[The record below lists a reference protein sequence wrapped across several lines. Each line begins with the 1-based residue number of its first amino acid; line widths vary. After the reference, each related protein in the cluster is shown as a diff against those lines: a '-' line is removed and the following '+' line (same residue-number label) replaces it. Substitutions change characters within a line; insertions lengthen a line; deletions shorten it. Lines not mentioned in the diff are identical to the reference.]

1 MRTVRACLAATAAVA
16 VLGFGCLDL
25 TSAGVATAG
34 DAAVG
39 APIKVDNFRLTDQ
52 NLLSHELRRM
62 ADDKAVV
69 IVTQQDGCKANH
81 ASAAQLK
88 TLQDA
93 YAAKGVEFFMLNSSL
108 TDKREDIQAEATAH
122 GYTMPVLLDRYQLV
136 GEQLGVTRSAEVI
149 VIDPKTWK
157 IAYRGP
163 AADADT
169 TAKALDALAAGLPV
183 TVASQAAVGCRID
196 FPNRDKLAQ
205 ANISYVRDVA
215 PIIEDKC
222 AACHEKGGIGPMPLT
237 SYEQVKSASPMI
249 REVIR
254 TQRMP
259 PWAAD
264 PTVGHF
270 LRDKSLTADQTRT
283 LVHWIEAGA
292 PRGEGADPLGAKTFV
307 ADEWPLGKPD
317 LVLDIPAFNIPA
329 SGVVNY
335 QHPFTLNPLT
345 KGEWLRASTIKV
357 ENRAAVHHVLTGYI
371 TDPPKAGSQ
380 AFENSWGASMGTY
393 AVGMESTIEPA
404 NTGVYL
410 PAGGAVGF
418 QNHYTPDG
426 HAVTEHTKM
435 ALYFYKDAPE
445 KVMHTGVLANQNIS
459 IPPNQE
465 SWEQR
470 TYMTF
475 PKEAL
480 LYAVFPHA
488 HYRGAS
494 SQLWLQTPDGKKTL
508 LIALPHY
515 NFTWQRDYD
524 FAQPIHIPAGAK
536 LIAVYTYDNSKRNPA
551 NPNPNR
557 TVPWGEQS
565 FDEMLYTQ
573 IRYRWVGETSDKPN
587 TYDEDLKNAGFLG
600 MLDTDMDGKIDKSE
614 LVGPLGALVK
624 AHFDEIDTNHD
635 GVIDAAELGVY
646 VQKMM
651 HRPAPAKKV
660 ASN

>member
-16 VLGFGCLDL
+16 VLGFGCLAL
-25 TSAGVATAG
+25 TSASVATAG
-34 DAAVG
+34 DAQVG

-81 ASAAQLK
+81 ASAAALK
-88 TLQDA
+88 TLKDA
-93 YAAKGVEFFMLNSSL
+93 YAAKGVEFFMLNASL
-108 TDKREDIQAEATAH
+108 TDRREDIQAEAAAH
-122 GYTMPVLLDRYQLV
+122 GYAMPVLLDRYQLV
-136 GEQLGVTRSAEVI
+136 GEQLGVTRAAEVI

-163 AADADT
+163 AADPDT

-183 TVASQAAVGCRID
+183 TAPSQAAMGCRID

-205 ANISYVRDVA
+205 ANISYVREVA

-292 PRGEGADPLGAKTFV
+292 PRGEGADPLSAKTFT
-307 ADEWPLGKPD
+307 ATEWPLGKPD

-335 QHPFTLNPLT
+335 QHPFTANPLT

-371 TDPPKAGSQ
+371 TDPPKAGTQ
-380 AFENSWGASMGTY
+380 AFENSWGASVGTY
-393 AVGMESTIEPA
+393 AVGMESTIEPS

-410 PAGGAVGF
+410 PPGGAVGF
-418 QNHYTPDG
+418 QNHYTPYG
-426 HAVTEHTKM
+426 QAVTEHTKM
-435 ALYFYKDAPE
+435 AFYFYKDAPE
-445 KVMHTGVLANQNIS
+445 LVMHTGVLSNQNIS
-459 IPPNQE
+459 IPPGQE

-470 TYMTF
+470 TYVTF

-480 LYAVFPHA
+480 LFAVFPHA

-494 SQLWLQTPDGKKTL
+494 SQLWLQTADGKKTL

-524 FAQPIHIPAGAK
+524 FAQPIHIPAGAR

-551 NPNPNR
+551 NPNPAR

-587 TYDEDLKNAGFLG
+587 TYDDDLQAAGFFG
-600 MLDTDMDGKIDKSE
+600 MLDTDMDGRIEKSE
-614 LVGPLGALVK
+614 LVGPIGAVAK

-635 GVIDAAELGVY
+635 GVIDAAELGVF
-646 VQKMM
+646 VKKMM
-651 HRPAPAKKV
+651 HRPAPAKV